1 MNNLAKKNSGVLEVV
16 LEELED
22 QVFNTLSLDNVLQQ
36 QHMSISRDFVILF
49 LVYKDYLVIRAG

>member
-22 QVFNTLSLDNVLQQ
+22 QVFNTLSLDNVLQ
-36 QHMSISRDFVILF
+36 
-49 LVYKDYLVIRAG
+49 